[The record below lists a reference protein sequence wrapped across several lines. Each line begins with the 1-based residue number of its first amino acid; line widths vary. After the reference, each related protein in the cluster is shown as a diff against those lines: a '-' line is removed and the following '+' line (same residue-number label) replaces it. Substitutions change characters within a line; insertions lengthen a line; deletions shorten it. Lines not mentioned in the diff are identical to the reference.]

1 MTENFDHCFN
11 SVTLDQEQ
19 RDFVNKRINDRLKL
33 IGELFDKHDFK
44 ANLYVG
50 GSVGLGQPSVA
61 IENNITTLKSDLDMF
76 LILPG
81 LEKTASLQAFLKD
94 ITELPQDVDVSIH
107 VQPVADFSHNP
118 CSMEVDDL
126 LQALPHPVR
135 ERFMMPELK
144 SLKPQVP
151 KTAVL
156 YLCGRM
162 GAAAAPFYVATH
174 EFANVPGD
182 VIAHDEV
189 TNQKAALA
197 TLKFLFYG
205 KKEGWLNI
213 SDVATAAREGWYEG
227 IITEDEVIDI
237 IRRREQYRPDQAK
250 SNLDLAELFRKIV
263 VKERGLEQSATT
275 AEAFQSL
282 RDRYLAEPDSVDA
295 SHSLLLAISLFLL
308 APSAALKDVVRREC
322 AAELFSL
329 VDLSEEW
336 KSKLTEWANSDSST
350 ADSIDS
356 GRLMPDLV
364 HAAMFSINKKV
375 EAEIRNYYA

>member
-1 MTENFDHCFN
+1 MTEDFDHCYN

-33 IGELFDKHDFK
+33 IGELFDKHDLK

-50 GSVGLGQPSVA
+50 GSVGLRQPSVA
-61 IENNITTLKSDLDMF
+61 IENGTTTLKSDLDMF
-76 LILPG
+76 LILPN
-81 LEKTASLQAFLKD
+81 LEKTASLQAFLQG

-107 VQPVADFSHNP
+107 VQPVADFSRNP

-126 LQALPHPVR
+126 CQALPNPVR
-135 ERFMMPELK
+135 ERFPMPELTSLTPQQPK
-144 SLKPQVP
+144 S
-151 KTAVL
+151 AVL
-156 YLCGRM
+156 YMCGRM
-162 GAAAAPFYVATH
+162 GAAAAPYYVATH

-205 KKEGWLNI
+205 KKDGWLNI

-227 IITEDEVIDI
+227 IITEDEVVDI
-237 IRRREQYRPDQAK
+237 IRRREQFRPDQPK
-250 SNLDLAELFRKIV
+250 SNLNLPELFRKV
-263 VKERGLEQSATT
+263 VAKDLSLAHTATT

-282 RDRYLAEPDSVDA
+282 RAHYLAESESVEA
-295 SHSLLLAISLFLL
+295 SHSLLLALSLFLL
-308 APSAALKDVVRREC
+308 APSKELKDCVNGEC
-322 AAELFSL
+322 EADRFSTIELPEESKSTLLEWVKTDSL
-329 VDLSEEW
+329 A
-336 KSKLTEWANSDSST
+336 TE
-350 ADSIDS
+350 IIGS
-356 GRLMPDLV
+356 GKLMPDLV